1 MITAYVFYGLMLTE
15 KEVSIKTLGY
25 DPDKTYTTKELED
38 KIRWKDD
45 ATEAEIKKMEEG
57 LTYGDDRVRGSK
69 VAAIGLLRKWRRSKY
84 TKNEGEW
91 NEYSYFVDDIGY
103 WVVYELSNGKNKV
116 AIYSLTKNAYNKGLT
131 ERGECAG
138 FYDVTDWERK

>member
-1 MITAYVFYGLMLTE
+1 MLTE
-15 KEVSIKTLGY
+15 EEVSIKTLGY

-69 VAAIGLLRKWRRSKY
+69 VAAIGLLREWRRSKY

-103 WVVYELSNGKNKV
+103 WVVYELPDGKNKV

-138 FYDVTDWERK
+138 FYDVTDWQRK

>member
-1 MITAYVFYGLMLTE
+1 
-15 KEVSIKTLGY
+15 
-25 DPDKTYTTKELED
+25 
-38 KIRWKDD
+38 
-45 ATEAEIKKMEEG
+45 MEEG
-57 LTYGDDRVRGSK
+57 LTYSDDRVRGSK
-69 VAAIGLLRKWRRSKY
+69 VAAIGLLREWRRLKY

>member
-1 MITAYVFYGLMLTE
+1 MLTE
-15 KEVSIKTLGY
+15 KEVAIKTLGY

-57 LTYGDDRVRGSK
+57 LTYSDDRVRGSK
-69 VAAIGLLRKWRRSKY
+69 VAAIGLLREWRRLKY

-138 FYDVTDWERK
+138 FYDVTDWKRK